1 MNKRPRDVL
10 WVLILATLPVL
21 AYVPA
26 WRAGLLLAP
35 GDGTALHL
43 PLRTETWRALDRGEI
58 PSWNPASFSG
68 TPLLAAYRPGAFH
81 PLMMTLTPLAPFTAF
96 QVLVLLSLAL
106 TAPIG
111 FLYARRLGAEP
122 VGALVSGLGFALGPY
137 LVAHLGDTAT
147 VVAAPA
153 LPLVL
158 LAVEDHLARA
168 RATSATFVAL
178 AVALLLLAGS
188 PEAVGAGALLLGGRL
203 LVAFR
208 RRADGSPAGAPG
220 SALAAV
226 AAGVLLAAPQLVP
239 TLLALRE
246 AGPGGSG
253 AAAGPEAALAGITGL
268 VVRTVS
274 HTPAP
279 VFALA
284 ALPLVR
290 MSGAIRVTAAAALAL
305 GLLLAVRGHPSHGGA
320 LPLAFDLV
328 LALVAGLS
336 LSAQWRWRLEPSGRR
351 LRLLTAMVAV
361 FAAAG
366 LSVATSVTGPLPRE
380 LAGPVGLLTLG
391 LILYVL
397 LGGSPAR
404 VTAHVF
410 LLPLVAAFLL
420 QPWGRRAWEGA
431 PTAAALEEG
440 TPTRRALDHVMGP
453 RRRERTL
460 SIAGSWPR
468 ARTDDLA
475 WANLAALAGRRNA
488 EGYDPLVPASRRAAL
503 DGMRADGTLPEAF
516 LETDPGRLELL
527 GVRWVQVPTSS
538 LVVPVDARGLG
549 DAVNVVLV
557 APRPKLFALPFTYAT
572 EVRFASFLAGATEV
586 PQGQIVAEC
595 VVRLATGREIAL
607 PIRAGVDTAEWAWE
621 RSDVREVVRHQRA
634 PILQSF
640 PAREGFLGHQYLGVL
655 HLPGRFAVVG
665 LRFRALPDAPPVWLL
680 RVGLSDATTG
690 RASGVALTSGY
701 LSDEVRLRQAADTPL
716 VTLFEVRRGV
726 GPAWVVESLRRL
738 PDAGRV
744 GDFLRSPTR
753 LGIDSRRE
761 ALAVEHDVAGVTLP
775 PGSRSSGAVL
785 ARAVGGR
792 LLLRARGPGL
802 LVVTEGWDAGWS
814 VGVDGA
820 PERVLRVNGDR
831 LGVVLKEGTHRVVFR
846 HRARGL
852 GVGLALAL
860 LGSAGLVTALARDR
874 FRRRRSPG
882 TVTGGV

>member
-1 MNKRPRDVL
+1 MNNRRRDIL
-10 WVLILATLPVL
+10 LVLILAVLPVL
-21 AYVPA
+21 AYAPA
-26 WRAGLLLAP
+26 WRAGLLLGP

-43 PLRTETWRALDRGEI
+43 PLRVEAWRALERGEV

-68 TPLLAAYRPGAFH
+68 TPLLAAYRPGGLH
-81 PLMMTLTPLAPFTAF
+81 PLMMALTPLAPFSAF

-122 VGALVSGLGFALGPY
+122 VGALVAALGFALGPY
-137 LVAHLGDTAT
+137 LVTHLGDTAT
-147 VVAAPA
+147 MVAAPA
-153 LPLVL
+153 LPLAL
-158 LAVEDHLARA
+158 LAVERHLARA
-168 RATSATFVAL
+168 RATSAILVAF

-188 PEAVGAGALLLGGRL
+188 TEAVGAGALLLGGRL
-203 LVAFR
+203 LVASR
-208 RRADGSPAGAPG
+208 RPAAVGG
-220 SALAAV
+220 ALAAI
-226 AAGVLLAAPQLVP
+226 AAGVFLAAPQLVP

-253 AAAGPEAALAGITGL
+253 AAASPEAAVGGITGL

-284 ALPLVR
+284 ALPLLRV
-290 MSGAIRVTAAAALAL
+290 SGPLRASAVAALTL
-305 GLLLAVRGHPSHGGA
+305 GLLFGMRGEPSAGGA

-328 LALVAGLS
+328 LALLAGLS
-336 LSAQWRWRLEPSGRR
+336 LSAQWRWRLEPRGRR
-351 LRLLTAMVAV
+351 LRLLTAVVAL

-380 LAGPVGLLTLG
+380 LAGPVGLLALG

-397 LGGSPAR
+397 LGGSRA
-404 VTAHVF
+404 VVAGHIF

-420 QPWGRRAWEGA
+420 QPWGRHAWEGA

-440 TPTRRALDHVMGP
+440 TPTRRAIDRVMGP

-460 SIAGSWPR
+460 SIVESWPR
-468 ARTDDLA
+468 SRADDLA

-503 DGMRADGTLPEAF
+503 DGMRADGTLPGAF

-538 LVVPVDARGLG
+538 LVVPVDEHGLG
-549 DAVNVVLV
+549 DTVNVVLEP
-557 APRPKLFALPFTYAT
+557 PRPKLFALPFTYAT
-572 EVRFASFLAGATEV
+572 EVRFASFLAHAVAV
-586 PQGQIVAEC
+586 PQGKIVAEC
-595 VVRLATGREIAL
+595 VVRLATGREMWL
-607 PIRAGVDTAEWAWE
+607 PIRAGIDTAEWAWE

-634 PILQSF
+634 PILESF
-640 PAREGFLGHQYLGVL
+640 PVREGFPGHQYLGVL
-655 HLPGRFAVVG
+655 RLPGRFAVVG
-665 LRFRALPDAPPVWLL
+665 LRFRAWPDAPPLRLL
-680 RVGLSDATTG
+680 RVGLRDGTTG
-690 RASGVALTSGY
+690 RASGVALASGY
-701 LSDEVRLRQAADTPL
+701 LSDEVRLREAAGTPL

-738 PDAGRV
+738 PEADRV
-744 GDFLRSPTR
+744 ADFLRSPTR
-753 LGIDSRRE
+753 LGIDTRRE
-761 ALAVEHDVAGVTLP
+761 ALAVERDVAGVTLP
-775 PGSRSSGAVL
+775 AGSRSSGAVL

-792 LLLRARGPGL
+792 MVVRAAGPGL
-802 LVVTEGWDAGWS
+802 LVVTEGWDPGWS
-814 VGVDGA
+814 VRVDGT

-831 LGVVLKEGTHRVVFR
+831 LGVVLAMGTHRVVFR

-860 LGSAGLVTALARDR
+860 LGSAGLVIALARDGL
-874 FRRRRSPG
+874 RRRR
-882 TVTGGV
+882 TLRVVEGGV

>member
-1 MNKRPRDVL
+1 MNKRWRDIL
-10 WVLILATLPVL
+10 LVLILAVLPVL
-21 AYVPA
+21 AYAPA
-26 WRAGLLLAP
+26 WRAGLLLGP

-43 PLRTETWRALDRGEI
+43 PLRVEAWRALERGEV

-68 TPLLAAYRPGAFH
+68 TPLLAAYRPGGLH
-81 PLMMTLTPLAPFTAF
+81 PLMMALTPLAPFSAF

-122 VGALVSGLGFALGPY
+122 VGALVAALGFALGPY
-137 LVAHLGDTAT
+137 LVTHLGDTAT
-147 VVAAPA
+147 MVAAPA
-153 LPLVL
+153 LPLAL
-158 LAVEDHLARA
+158 LAVEKHLARA
-168 RATSATFVAL
+168 RATSAILVAF

-188 PEAVGAGALLLGGRL
+188 PEAVGAGALLLGVRVFIAARRGADGRL
-203 LVAFR
+203 
-208 RRADGSPAGAPG
+208 AGPG
-220 SALAAV
+220 STLAAI

-239 TLLALRE
+239 TLLALGE
-246 AGPGGSG
+246 AGPGGPG
-253 AAAGPEAALAGITGL
+253 AAAGPEAAVAGITGL

-290 MSGAIRVTAAAALAL
+290 VSGPLRAAAAAALAL
-305 GLLLAVRGHPSHGGA
+305 GLLFAVRGQPSLGGA

-336 LSAQWRWRLEPSGRR
+336 LSVQWRWRLEPRGRR
-351 LRLLTAMVAV
+351 LRLLTAVVAL

-397 LGGSPAR
+397 LGGSRAF

-410 LLPLVAAFLL
+410 LLPLAAAFLL

-440 TPTRRALDHVMGP
+440 TPTRRALDRVMGP
-453 RRRERTL
+453 RRREKTL
-460 SIAGSWPR
+460 SIAGSWPHSR
-468 ARTDDLA
+468 ADDLA
-475 WANLAALAGRRNA
+475 WANLAALAGRRNT

-503 DGMRADGTLPEAF
+503 DGMRADGTLPGAF
-516 LETDPGRLELL
+516 LETDPGRLEFL

-538 LVVPVDARGLG
+538 LVVPVDERGLG

-557 APRPKLFALPFTYAT
+557 SPRPKMFALPFTYAT
-572 EVRFASFLAGATEV
+572 EVRFASFLSEATAV
-586 PQGQIVAEC
+586 PQGEVVAEC
-595 VVRLATGREIAL
+595 VVRLATGREFAL

-621 RSDVREVVRHQRA
+621 RSDVREVVRHRRA
-634 PILQSF
+634 PILESF
-640 PAREGFLGHQYLGVL
+640 PVQEGFLGHQYLGVL
-655 HLPGRFAVVG
+655 RLPGRFAVVG
-665 LRFRALPDAPPVWLL
+665 LRFRARPDAPRVWLL
-680 RVGLSDATTG
+680 RVGLADVTTG

-701 LSDEVRLRQAADTPL
+701 LSDEVRLREAAGTPL

-726 GPAWVVESLRRL
+726 GPAWVVASLRRL
-738 PDAGRV
+738 PDANRV

-753 LGIDSRRE
+753 LGVDGRRE
-761 ALAVEHDVAGVTLP
+761 ALAVERDVAGVTLP

-785 ARAVGGR
+785 ARADGGR
-792 LLLRARGPGL
+792 LILRARGPGL
-802 LVVTEGWDAGWS
+802 LVVTEGWDPGW
-814 VGVDGA
+814 GVRVNGT

-831 LGVVLKEGTHRVVFR
+831 LGVVLTEGTHRVVFR

-860 LGSAGLVTALARDR
+860 LGSAGLVTALARDG

-882 TVTGGV
+882 TAEGGV